1 MGKLFVTLPSMGES
15 INEATLTSWLK
26 NVGDKIEIDESIVE
40 VSTDKV
46 DSDVPSEVSGIL
58 VEKKFKVND
67 VIKVGEVIA
76 VIDSENK
83 QGAAHEDLEVNKA
96 DEDLEVN
103 KTELTNEAILEDK
116 TETVHLSKP
125 EEIIVPK
132 EILDVVEEPVFKE
145 KVDTHKNE
153 IDDTLS
159 SKYLS
164 PLVRSIAKKENV
176 SDDELLLINGTGEKG
191 RITKNDMLS
200 FISSRNEN
208 KNKIPKNEIN
218 QLKNENEVGPENEII
233 SEMTR
238 IQKITSEHMVE
249 SYKKS
254 VHVQSFVE
262 ADVTELWNW
271 YSKNKNEFIDTYNT
285 KLTLTPIFIFAV
297 IRALSNF
304 PILNSSVENDKII
317 TKKRINIGMAT
328 ALEGGNL
335 IVPVIKDAN
344 HLNLAGLAKSVNDL
358 STRARQNQL
367 QPDDT
372 KDGTYTVTNIGNF
385 GSIMGTPIINQPQ
398 VGIIAFGV
406 IRKMPS
412 VIETSNGDF
421 LGIRRKVI
429 LTHSYDHRIINGAVG
444 GNFVK
449 HVSDYLENWE
459 ANTKLS

>member
-26 NVGDKIEIDESIVE
+26 DVGDKIEIDESIVE

-83 QGAAHEDLEVNKA
+83 QAATA
-96 DEDLEVN
+96 EDLEVN

-191 RITKNDMLS
+191 RITKNDILS

-208 KNKIPKNEIN
+208 KNKNPKNEIN
-218 QLKNENEVGPENEII
+218 QPKKVNEVGLENEII
-233 SEMTR
+233 SDMTR
-238 IQKITSEHMVE
+238 IQKITSEHMVD

-271 YSKNKNEFIDTYNT
+271 YSKNKNEFLDTYNT
-285 KLTLTPIFIFAV
+285 KLTLTPIFISAV
-297 IRALSNF
+297 IKALSDF

-358 STRARQNQL
+358 STRARQNKL

-421 LGIRRKVI
+421 LGIRRKII

-449 HVSDYLENWE
+449 HVADYLENWE

>member
-26 NVGDKIEIDESIVE
+26 DVGDKIEIDESIVE

-83 QGAAHEDLEVNKA
+83 QAAT

-116 TETVHLSKP
+116 TETIDLSKP

-145 KVDTHKNE
+145 KADTDKNE

-191 RITKNDMLS
+191 RITKNDILS

-208 KNKIPKNEIN
+208 KNKIPTKEIN
-218 QLKNENEVGPENEII
+218 QLEKVNEVGLENEIV

-238 IQKITSEHMVE
+238 IQKITSDHMVD

-271 YSKNKNEFIDTYNT
+271 YSKNKNEFLDTYNT
-285 KLTLTPIFIFAV
+285 KLTLTPIFISAV
-297 IRALSNF
+297 IRALSDF

-421 LGIRRKVI
+421 LGIRRKII

-449 HVSDYLENWE
+449 NVADYLENWE
-459 ANTKLS
+459 ANTKLI

>member
-26 NVGDKIEIDESIVE
+26 DVGDKIEIDESIVE

-83 QGAAHEDLEVNKA
+83 QAAG

-103 KTELTNEAILEDK
+103 KTELTNEAIVEDK

-132 EILDVVEEPVFKE
+132 EILDVVEEPIFKE

-208 KNKIPKNEIN
+208 KNKISKNEIN
-218 QLKNENEVGPENEII
+218 QLKKVNEVGLENEII

-271 YSKNKNEFIDTYNT
+271 YSKNKNEFLDTYNT
-285 KLTLTPIFIFAV
+285 KLTLTPIFISAV
-297 IRALSNF
+297 IRALSDF

-421 LGIRRKVI
+421 LGIRRKII

>member
-26 NVGDKIEIDESIVE
+26 DVGDKIEIDESIVE

-83 QGAAHEDLEVNKA
+83 QAAG

-191 RITKNDMLS
+191 RITKNDILS

-218 QLKNENEVGPENEII
+218 QLKQVNEVGLENEII

-271 YSKNKNEFIDTYNT
+271 YSKNKNEFLNTYNT
-285 KLTLTPIFIFAV
+285 KLTLTPIFISAV
-297 IRALSNF
+297 IRALSDF

-421 LGIRRKVI
+421 LGIRRKII

>member
-26 NVGDKIEIDESIVE
+26 DVGDKIEIDDSIVE

-46 DSDVPSEVSGIL
+46 DSDVPSGVSGIL

-83 QGAAHEDLEVNKA
+83 QAAG

-191 RITKNDMLS
+191 RITKNDILS

-218 QLKNENEVGPENEII
+218 QLKQVNEVGLENEII

-271 YSKNKNEFIDTYNT
+271 YSKNKNEFLDTYNT
-285 KLTLTPIFIFAV
+285 KLTLTPIFISAV
-297 IRALSNF
+297 IRALSDF

-421 LGIRRKVI
+421 LGIRRKII

-449 HVSDYLENWE
+449 NVADYLENWE
-459 ANTKLS
+459 ANTKLI

>member
-26 NVGDKIEIDESIVE
+26 DVGDKIEIDESIVE

-83 QGAAHEDLEVNKA
+83 QAAG

-191 RITKNDMLS
+191 RITKNDILS

-208 KNKIPKNEIN
+208 KNKISKNEIN
-218 QLKNENEVGPENEII
+218 QLKKVNEVGLENEII

-271 YSKNKNEFIDTYNT
+271 YSKNKNEFLDTYNT
-285 KLTLTPIFIFAV
+285 KLTLTPIFISAV
-297 IRALSNF
+297 IRALSDF

-421 LGIRRKVI
+421 LGIRRKII

>member
-1 MGKLFVTLPSMGES
+1 MGKLFVKLPSMGES

-26 NVGDKIEIDESIVE
+26 DVGDEIEIDESIVE

-46 DSDVPSEVSGIL
+46 DSDIPSEVSGIL

-76 VIDSENK
+76 VIDSEN
-83 QGAAHEDLEVNKA
+83 EDSTTN
-96 DEDLEVN
+96 EDLEVN
-103 KTELTNEAILEDK
+103 KTETNNEINVENKKDTIELNKPQDELNK
-116 TETVHLSKP
+116 PQETT
-125 EEIIVPK
+125 IPK
-132 EILDVVEEPVFKE
+132 EILDVVEEPVFREKIEKE
-145 KVDTHKNE
+145 KNQNDN
-153 IDDTLS
+153 ILS

-164 PLVRSIAKKENV
+164 PLVKNIAKQEV
-176 SDDELLLINGTGEKG
+176 ISDDELLLIDGTGEKG
-191 RITKNDMLS
+191 RITKNDILS
-200 FISSRNEN
+200 YISSRD
-208 KNKIPKNEIN
+208 KNKISIPKNDSN
-218 QLKNENEVGPENEII
+218 QVGKVNNVGVENEII

-238 IQKITSEHMVE
+238 IQKITSDHMID
-249 SYKKS
+249 SFKKS

-271 YSKNKNEFIDTYNT
+271 YSKNKNEFLNTFNT
-285 KLTLTPIFIFAV
+285 KLTLTPIFISAV
-297 IRALSNF
+297 IRALSEF

-344 HLNLAGLAKSVNDL
+344 HLNLAGIAKSVNDL

-421 LGIRRKVI
+421 LGIRRKII

-449 HVSDYLENWE
+449 YVANYLESWE
-459 ANTKLS
+459 ASTKLS

>member
-26 NVGDKIEIDESIVE
+26 DVGDKIEIDESIVE

-83 QGAAHEDLEVNKA
+83 QAAG

-103 KTELTNEAILEDK
+103 KTELTNEAIVEDK

-132 EILDVVEEPVFKE
+132 EILDVVEEPIFKE

-191 RITKNDMLS
+191 RITKNDILS

-208 KNKIPKNEIN
+208 KNKISKNEIN
-218 QLKNENEVGPENEII
+218 QLKKVNEVGLENEII

-271 YSKNKNEFIDTYNT
+271 YSKNKNEFLDTYNT
-285 KLTLTPIFIFAV
+285 KLTLTPIFISAV
-297 IRALSNF
+297 IRALSDF

-421 LGIRRKVI
+421 LGIRRKII

>member
-1 MGKLFVTLPSMGES
+1 
-15 INEATLTSWLK
+15 
-26 NVGDKIEIDESIVE
+26 
-40 VSTDKV
+40 
-46 DSDVPSEVSGIL
+46 
-58 VEKKFKVND
+58 
-67 VIKVGEVIA
+67 
-76 VIDSENK
+76 
-83 QGAAHEDLEVNKA
+83 
-96 DEDLEVN
+96 
-103 KTELTNEAILEDK
+103 
-116 TETVHLSKP
+116 
-125 EEIIVPK
+125 
-132 EILDVVEEPVFKE
+132 
-145 KVDTHKNE
+145 
-153 IDDTLS
+153 
-159 SKYLS
+159 
-164 PLVRSIAKKENV
+164 
-176 SDDELLLINGTGEKG
+176 
-191 RITKNDMLS
+191 
-200 FISSRNEN
+200 
-208 KNKIPKNEIN
+208 
-218 QLKNENEVGPENEII
+218 
-233 SEMTR
+233 MTR
-238 IQKITSEHMVE
+238 IQKITSDHMID
-249 SYKKS
+249 SFKKS

-271 YSKNKNEFIDTYNT
+271 YSKNKNEFLNTFNT
-285 KLTLTPIFIFAV
+285 KLTLTPIFISAV
-297 IRALSNF
+297 IRALSEF

-344 HLNLAGLAKSVNDL
+344 HLNLAGIAKSVNDL

-421 LGIRRKVI
+421 LGIRRKII

-449 HVSDYLENWE
+449 YVANYLESWE
-459 ANTKLS
+459 ASTKLS

>member
-1 MGKLFVTLPSMGES
+1 MGKLFVKLPSMGES

-26 NVGDKIEIDESIVE
+26 DVGDKIEIDDSIVE

-76 VIDSENK
+76 VIDSEN
-83 QGAAHEDLEVNKA
+83 QESINNEDLEVNKS
-96 DEDLEVN
+96 ETVN
-103 KTELTNEAILEDK
+103 EITIENE
-116 TETVHLSKP
+116 TETIELNKP
-125 EEIIVPK
+125 QEIIVPN
-132 EILDVVEEPVFKE
+132 EILDAVEEPIFKE
-145 KVDTHKNE
+145 KIE
-153 IDDTLS
+153 IDKNQINNILS

-164 PLVRSIAKKENV
+164 PLVKSIAKKEGI
-176 SDDELLLINGTGEKG
+176 SDNEMLLIDGSGEKG
-191 RITKNDMLS
+191 RITKNDILS
-200 FISSRNEN
+200 FISSRDEN
-208 KNKIPKNEIN
+208 KISMPKNDSN
-218 QLKNENEVGPENEII
+218 QVDEVNDVGIENEII

-238 IQKITSEHMVE
+238 IQKITSDHMID

-271 YSKNKNEFIDTYNT
+271 YSKNKNEFLNTFNT
-285 KLTLTPIFIFAV
+285 KLTLTPIFISAV
-297 IRALSNF
+297 IRALSEF
-304 PILNSSVENDKII
+304 PILNSSVENDKIV

-421 LGIRRKVI
+421 LGIRRKII

-449 HVSDYLENWE
+449 HVANYLESWE
-459 ANTKLS
+459 ATTKLS

>member
-1 MGKLFVTLPSMGES
+1 MGKLFVKLPSMGES

-26 NVGDKIEIDESIVE
+26 DVGDEIEIDESIVE

-46 DSDVPSEVSGIL
+46 DSDIPSEVSGIL

-76 VIDSENK
+76 VIDSEN
-83 QGAAHEDLEVNKA
+83 EDSTTN
-96 DEDLEVN
+96 EDLEVN
-103 KTELTNEAILEDK
+103 KTETNNEINVENKKDTVELNKPQDELNK
-116 TETVHLSKP
+116 PQETT
-125 EEIIVPK
+125 IPK
-132 EILDVVEEPVFKE
+132 EILDVVEEPVFRE
-145 KVDTHKNE
+145 KIETDKNQNDN
-153 IDDTLS
+153 ILS

-164 PLVRSIAKKENV
+164 PLVKNIAKQEV
-176 SDDELLLINGTGEKG
+176 ISDDELLLIDGTGEKG
-191 RITKNDMLS
+191 RITKNDILS
-200 FISSRNEN
+200 YISSRD
-208 KNKIPKNEIN
+208 KNKISIPKNDFN
-218 QLKNENEVGPENEII
+218 QVGKVNNVGVENEII

-238 IQKITSEHMVE
+238 IQKITSDHMID
-249 SYKKS
+249 SFKKS

-271 YSKNKNEFIDTYNT
+271 YSKNKNEFLNTFNT
-285 KLTLTPIFIFAV
+285 KLTLTPIFISAV
-297 IRALSNF
+297 IRALSEF

-344 HLNLAGLAKSVNDL
+344 HLNLAGIAKSVNDL

-421 LGIRRKVI
+421 LGIRRKII

-449 HVSDYLENWE
+449 YVANYLESWE
-459 ANTKLS
+459 ASTKLS

>member
-15 INEATLTSWLK
+15 ISEATLTSWLK
-26 NVGDKIEIDESIVE
+26 DVGDKIEIDESIVE

-76 VIDSENK
+76 VIDSEN
-83 QGAAHEDLEVNKA
+83 EDSTSNV
-96 DEDLEVN
+96 DLEVN
-103 KTELTNEAILEDK
+103 KTESTNETILEDK
-116 TETVHLSKP
+116 TETIDVSKP
-125 EEIIVPK
+125 KDIIVPK

-145 KVDTHKNE
+145 KVDKDKNQ

-191 RITKNDMLS
+191 RITKNDILS

-218 QLKNENEVGPENEII
+218 QPKKVNEVGLENEII
-233 SEMTR
+233 SDMTR
-238 IQKITSEHMVE
+238 IQKITSEHMVD

-271 YSKNKNEFIDTYNT
+271 YSKNKDEFLNTYNT
-285 KLTLTPIFIFAV
+285 KLTLTPIFISAV
-297 IRALSNF
+297 IRALSDF

-344 HLNLAGLAKSVNDL
+344 HLNLTGLAKSVNDL

-421 LGIRRKVI
+421 LGIRRKII

>member
-26 NVGDKIEIDESIVE
+26 DVGDKIEIDESIVE

-83 QGAAHEDLEVNKA
+83 QAVG

-103 KTELTNEAILEDK
+103 KTELTNESIVEDK

-132 EILDVVEEPVFKE
+132 EILDVVEEPIFKE

-208 KNKIPKNEIN
+208 KNKISKNEIN
-218 QLKNENEVGPENEII
+218 QLKKVNEVGLENEII

-271 YSKNKNEFIDTYNT
+271 YSENKDEFLKTYNT
-285 KLTLTPIFIFAV
+285 KLTLTPIFISAV
-297 IRALSNF
+297 IRALSDF

-421 LGIRRKVI
+421 LGIRRKII

>member
-26 NVGDKIEIDESIVE
+26 DVGDKIEIDESIVE

-83 QGAAHEDLEVNKA
+83 QAATA
-96 DEDLEVN
+96 EDLEVN

-208 KNKIPKNEIN
+208 KNKISKNEIN
-218 QLKNENEVGPENEII
+218 QLKKVNEVGLENEII

-271 YSKNKNEFIDTYNT
+271 YSKNKNEFLNTYNT
-285 KLTLTPIFIFAV
+285 KLTLTPIFISAV
-297 IRALSNF
+297 INALSDF

-421 LGIRRKVI
+421 LGIRRKII

>member
-26 NVGDKIEIDESIVE
+26 DVGDKIEIDESIVE

-83 QGAAHEDLEVNKA
+83 QAATA
-96 DEDLEVN
+96 EDLEVN
-103 KTELTNEAILEDK
+103 KTELTTESILEDK

-191 RITKNDMLS
+191 RITKNDILS

-208 KNKIPKNEIN
+208 KNKISKNEIN
-218 QLKNENEVGPENEII
+218 QLKKVNEVGLENEMI

-249 SYKKS
+249 SHKKS

-421 LGIRRKVI
+421 LGIRRKII

>member
-1 MGKLFVTLPSMGES
+1 MGKLFVKLPSMGES

-67 VIKVGEVIA
+67 VIKIGEVIA
-76 VIDSENK
+76 VIDSKDEGLSVN
-83 QGAAHEDLEVNKA
+83 EDSEVKKSETI
-96 DEDLEVN
+96 DEIIVEN
-103 KTELTNEAILEDK
+103 KTESVESLD
-116 TETVHLSKP
+116 P
-125 EEIIVPK
+125 QEIIVPK

-145 KVDTHKNE
+145 KIETDENQ
-153 IDDTLS
+153 IDGIVS

-164 PLVRSIAKKENV
+164 PLVKSIVKKEGV
-176 SDDELLLINGTGEKG
+176 SADEMLLIDGTGEKG
-191 RITKNDMLS
+191 RITKNDILS
-200 FISSRNEN
+200 YISSREEN
-208 KNKIPKNEIN
+208 KQNINEKEVNEIEIIN
-218 QLKNENEVGPENEII
+218 KSIVDNEVI

-238 IQKITSEHMVE
+238 IQKITSDHMID

-262 ADVTELWNW
+262 ADVSELWNW
-271 YSKNKNEFIDTYNT
+271 YSKNKNEFLNTYNT
-285 KLTLTPIFIFAV
+285 KLTLTPIFISAV
-297 IRALSNF
+297 IRALSEF

-358 STRARQNQL
+358 STKARQNQL

-412 VIETSNGDF
+412 VIETSDGDF
-421 LGIRRKVI
+421 LGIRKKI
-429 LTHSYDHRIINGAVG
+429 IMTHSYDHRIINGAVG

-449 HVSDYLENWE
+449 NVAEYLENWK
-459 ANTKLS
+459 ADAKLS

>member
-1 MGKLFVTLPSMGES
+1 MGKLFVKLPSMGES

-67 VIKVGEVIA
+67 VIKIGEVIA
-76 VIDSENK
+76 VIDSENDESS
-83 QGAAHEDLEVNKA
+83 AIEDSEVNKSETI
-96 DEDLEVN
+96 DEIIVEN
-103 KTELTNEAILEDK
+103 KTES
-116 TETVHLSKP
+116 TESKEP
-125 EEIIVPK
+125 QEIIVPK
-132 EILDVVEEPVFKE
+132 EILDVVKEPVFKE
-145 KVDTHKNE
+145 KIETDENQ
-153 IDDTLS
+153 IDGILS
-159 SKYLS
+159 EKKYLS
-164 PLVRSIAKKENV
+164 PLVKSIVKKEGI
-176 SDDELLLINGTGEKG
+176 SADEMSLIDGTGEKG
-191 RITKNDMLS
+191 RITKNDILS
-200 FISSRNEN
+200 YISSREEN
-208 KNKIPKNEIN
+208 KKNINESDVKQIEKINAGIVDNEM
-218 QLKNENEVGPENEII
+218 I

-238 IQKITSEHMVE
+238 IQKITSEHMID

-271 YSKNKNEFIDTYNT
+271 YSKNKNEFLNTYNT
-285 KLTLTPIFIFAV
+285 KLTLTPIFISAV
-297 IRALSNF
+297 IGALSEF
-304 PILNSSVENDKII
+304 PILNSSVENYKII

-358 STRARQNQL
+358 STKARQNQL

-412 VIETSNGDF
+412 VIETTNGDF
-421 LGIRRKVI
+421 LGIRKKII

-449 HVSDYLENWE
+449 NVAEYLENWK
-459 ANTKLS
+459 ADAKLS

>member
-26 NVGDKIEIDESIVE
+26 DVGDKIEIDESIVE

-83 QGAAHEDLEVNKA
+83 QAAA
-96 DEDLEVN
+96 EDLEVN

-191 RITKNDMLS
+191 RITKNDILS

-218 QLKNENEVGPENEII
+218 QLKKVNEVGLENEII

-285 KLTLTPIFIFAV
+285 KLTLTPIFISAV
-297 IRALSNF
+297 IKALSNF

-421 LGIRRKVI
+421 LGIRRKII

>member
-1 MGKLFVTLPSMGES
+1 MGKLFVKLPSMGES
-15 INEATLTSWLK
+15 IDEATLTSWLK
-26 NVGDKIEIDESIVE
+26 DVGDKIEIDDSIVE

-76 VIDSENK
+76 VIDSEN
-83 QGAAHEDLEVNKA
+83 QESINNEDLEVK
-96 DEDLEVN
+96 
-103 KTELTNEAILEDK
+103 K
-116 TETVHLSKP
+116 TETVNETTFENETETIELNKP
-125 EEIIVPK
+125 QEIIVPK
-132 EILDVVEEPVFKE
+132 EILDAVEEPIFKE
-145 KVDTHKNE
+145 KIETDKNQ
-153 IDDTLS
+153 INNILS

-164 PLVRSIAKKENV
+164 PLVKSIAKKEGI
-176 SDDELLLINGTGEKG
+176 SDNEMLLIDGSGEKG
-191 RITKNDMLS
+191 RITKNDILS
-200 FISSRNEN
+200 FISSRDEN
-208 KNKIPKNEIN
+208 KISMPKKDSN
-218 QLKNENEVGPENEII
+218 QVDEVNDVGIENEII

-238 IQKITSEHMVE
+238 IQKITSDHMID

-271 YSKNKNEFIDTYNT
+271 YSKNKNEFLNTFNT
-285 KLTLTPIFIFAV
+285 KLTLTPIFISAV
-297 IRALSNF
+297 IRALSEF
-304 PILNSSVENDKII
+304 PILNSSIENDKIV

-421 LGIRRKVI
+421 LGIRRKII

-449 HVSDYLENWE
+449 HVANYLESWE
-459 ANTKLS
+459 ATTKLS

>member
-26 NVGDKIEIDESIVE
+26 DVGDKIEIDDSIVE

-46 DSDVPSEVSGIL
+46 DSDVPSGVSGIL

-76 VIDSENK
+76 VIDSEN
-83 QGAAHEDLEVNKA
+83 QESINNEDLEVK
-96 DEDLEVN
+96 
-103 KTELTNEAILEDK
+103 K
-116 TETVHLSKP
+116 TETVNETTFENETETIELNKP
-125 EEIIVPK
+125 QEVIVPK
-132 EILDVVEEPVFKE
+132 EILDAVEEPIFKE
-145 KVDTHKNE
+145 KIETDKNQ
-153 IDDTLS
+153 INNILS

-164 PLVRSIAKKENV
+164 PLVKSIAKKEGI
-176 SDDELLLINGTGEKG
+176 SDNEMLLIDGSGENG
-191 RITKNDMLS
+191 RITKNDILS
-200 FISSRNEN
+200 FISSRDEN
-208 KNKIPKNEIN
+208 KISMPKNDSN
-218 QLKNENEVGPENEII
+218 QVDQVNDVGIENEII

-238 IQKITSEHMVE
+238 IQKITSDHMID

-271 YSKNKNEFIDTYNT
+271 YSKNKNEFLNTFNT
-285 KLTLTPIFIFAV
+285 KLTLTPIFISAV
-297 IRALSNF
+297 IRALSEF

-421 LGIRRKVI
+421 LGIRRKII

-449 HVSDYLENWE
+449 YVANYLESWE
-459 ANTKLS
+459 ATTKLS

>member
-1 MGKLFVTLPSMGES
+1 MGKLFVKLPSMGES

-26 NVGDKIEIDESIVE
+26 DVGDEIEIDESIVE

-46 DSDVPSEVSGIL
+46 DSDIPSEVSGIL

-67 VIKVGEVIA
+67 IIRVGEVIA
-76 VIDSENK
+76 VIDSEN
-83 QGAAHEDLEVNKA
+83 EDSTTN
-96 DEDLEVN
+96 EDLEVN
-103 KTELTNEAILEDK
+103 KTETNNEINVENKKDTIELNKPQDELNK
-116 TETVHLSKP
+116 LQETA
-125 EEIIVPK
+125 VPK
-132 EILDVVEEPVFKE
+132 EILDVVEEPVFRE
-145 KVDTHKNE
+145 KIETDKNQNDN
-153 IDDTLS
+153 ILS

-164 PLVRSIAKKENV
+164 PLVKSIAKKEV
-176 SDDELLLINGTGEKG
+176 ISDDELLLIDGTGEKG
-191 RITKNDMLS
+191 RITKNDILS
-200 FISSRNEN
+200 YISSRD
-208 KNKIPKNEIN
+208 KNKISIPKNESN
-218 QLKNENEVGPENEII
+218 QVVKVNDFGIENEII

-238 IQKITSEHMVE
+238 IQKITSDHMID
-249 SYKKS
+249 SFKKS

-271 YSKNKNEFIDTYNT
+271 YSKNKNEFLNTFNT
-285 KLTLTPIFIFAV
+285 KLTLTPIFISAV
-297 IRALSNF
+297 IRALSEF

-344 HLNLAGLAKSVNDL
+344 HLNLAGIAKSVNDL

-421 LGIRRKVI
+421 LGIRRKII

-449 HVSDYLENWE
+449 YVADYLESWE
-459 ANTKLS
+459 ASTKLN

>member
-1 MGKLFVTLPSMGES
+1 MGKLFVKLPSMGES

-26 NVGDKIEIDESIVE
+26 DVGDEIEIDESIVE

-46 DSDVPSEVSGIL
+46 DSDIPSEVSGIL

-76 VIDSENK
+76 VIDSEN
-83 QGAAHEDLEVNKA
+83 EDSATN
-96 DEDLEVN
+96 EDLEVN
-103 KTELTNEAILEDK
+103 KTETNNEINVENKKDTIELNKPQDELNK
-116 TETVHLSKP
+116 PQETT
-125 EEIIVPK
+125 IPK
-132 EILDVVEEPVFKE
+132 EILDVVEEPVFRE
-145 KVDTHKNE
+145 KIETDKNQNDN
-153 IDDTLS
+153 ILS

-164 PLVRSIAKKENV
+164 PLVKNIAKQEDI
-176 SDDELLLINGTGEKG
+176 SDDELLLIDGTGEKG
-191 RITKNDMLS
+191 RITKNDILS
-200 FISSRNEN
+200 YISSRD
-208 KNKIPKNEIN
+208 KNKISIPKNDSN
-218 QLKNENEVGPENEII
+218 QVGKVNNVGVENEII

-238 IQKITSEHMVE
+238 IQKITSDHMID
-249 SYKKS
+249 SFKKS

-271 YSKNKNEFIDTYNT
+271 YSKNKNEFLNTFNT
-285 KLTLTPIFIFAV
+285 KLTLTPIFISAV
-297 IRALSNF
+297 IRALSEF

-344 HLNLAGLAKSVNDL
+344 HLNLAGIAKSVNDL

-421 LGIRRKVI
+421 LGIRRKII

-449 HVSDYLENWE
+449 YVANYLESWE
-459 ANTKLS
+459 ASTKLS

>member
-1 MGKLFVTLPSMGES
+1 MGKLFVKLPSMGES
-15 INEATLTSWLK
+15 IDEATLTSWLK
-26 NVGDKIEIDESIVE
+26 DVGDKIEIDDSIVE

-46 DSDVPSEVSGIL
+46 DSDIPSEVSGIL

-76 VIDSENK
+76 VIDSEN
-83 QGAAHEDLEVNKA
+83 QESINNEDLEVK
-96 DEDLEVN
+96 
-103 KTELTNEAILEDK
+103 K
-116 TETVHLSKP
+116 TETVNETTFENETETIELNKP
-125 EEIIVPK
+125 QEIIVPN
-132 EILDVVEEPVFKE
+132 EILDAVEEPIFKE
-145 KVDTHKNE
+145 KIETDKNQ
-153 IDDTLS
+153 INNILS

-164 PLVRSIAKKENV
+164 PLVKSIAKKEGI
-176 SDDELLLINGTGEKG
+176 SDNEMLLIDGSGENG
-191 RITKNDMLS
+191 RITKNDILS
-200 FISSRNEN
+200 FISSRDEN
-208 KNKIPKNEIN
+208 KISMPKKDSN
-218 QLKNENEVGPENEII
+218 QVDEVNNVGLENEII

-238 IQKITSEHMVE
+238 IQKITSEHMID

-271 YSKNKNEFIDTYNT
+271 YSKNKNEFLNTFNT
-285 KLTLTPIFIFAV
+285 KLTLTPIFISAV
-297 IRALSNF
+297 IRALSEF
-304 PILNSSVENDKII
+304 PILNSSVENDKIV

-421 LGIRRKVI
+421 LGVRRKII

-449 HVSDYLENWE
+449 YVADYLESWE

>member
-26 NVGDKIEIDESIVE
+26 DVGDKIEIDESIVE

-83 QGAAHEDLEVNKA
+83 LAAG

-103 KTELTNEAILEDK
+103 KTELTNEAILDNK
-116 TETVHLSKP
+116 KETIDLSKP

-191 RITKNDMLS
+191 RITKNDILS

-218 QLKNENEVGPENEII
+218 QLKKVNEVGLENEII

-271 YSKNKNEFIDTYNT
+271 YSKNKNEFLDTYNT
-285 KLTLTPIFIFAV
+285 KLTLTPIFISAV
-297 IRALSNF
+297 IKALSDF

-421 LGIRRKVI
+421 LGIRRKII

>member
-26 NVGDKIEIDESIVE
+26 DVGDKIEIDDSIVE

-46 DSDVPSEVSGIL
+46 DSDVPSGVSGIL

-76 VIDSENK
+76 VIDSEN
-83 QGAAHEDLEVNKA
+83 QESINNEDLEVK
-96 DEDLEVN
+96 
-103 KTELTNEAILEDK
+103 K
-116 TETVHLSKP
+116 TETVNETTFENETETIELNKP
-125 EEIIVPK
+125 QEIIVPK
-132 EILDVVEEPVFKE
+132 EILDAVEEPIFKE
-145 KVDTHKNE
+145 KIETDKNQ
-153 IDDTLS
+153 INNILS

-164 PLVRSIAKKENV
+164 PLVKSIAKKEGI
-176 SDDELLLINGTGEKG
+176 SDNEMLLIDGSGEKG
-191 RITKNDMLS
+191 RITKNDILS
-200 FISSRNEN
+200 FISSRDEN
-208 KNKIPKNEIN
+208 KISMPKNDSN
-218 QLKNENEVGPENEII
+218 QVDQVNDIGIENEII

-238 IQKITSEHMVE
+238 IQKITSDHMID

-271 YSKNKNEFIDTYNT
+271 YSKNKNEFLNTFNT
-285 KLTLTPIFIFAV
+285 KLTLTPIFISAV
-297 IRALSNF
+297 IRALSEF

-421 LGIRRKVI
+421 LGIRRKII

-449 HVSDYLENWE
+449 YVANYLESWE
-459 ANTKLS
+459 ATTKLS

>member
-26 NVGDKIEIDESIVE
+26 DVGDKIEIDESIVE

-83 QGAAHEDLEVNKA
+83 QAATA
-96 DEDLEVN
+96 EDLEVN
-103 KTELTNEAILEDK
+103 KTELTNEAILGDK

-132 EILDVVEEPVFKE
+132 EILDVVEEPIFKE

-191 RITKNDMLS
+191 RITKNDILS

-208 KNKIPKNEIN
+208 KNKISKNEIN
-218 QLKNENEVGPENEII
+218 QLKKVNEVGLENEII

-271 YSKNKNEFIDTYNT
+271 YSKNKNEFLDTYNT
-285 KLTLTPIFIFAV
+285 KLTLTPIFISAV
-297 IRALSNF
+297 IKALSDF

-421 LGIRRKVI
+421 LGIRRKII

>member
-1 MGKLFVTLPSMGES
+1 MGKLFVKLPSMGES
-15 INEATLTSWLK
+15 IDEATLTSWLK
-26 NVGDKIEIDESIVE
+26 DVGDKIEIDDSIVE

-76 VIDSENK
+76 VIDSEN
-83 QGAAHEDLEVNKA
+83 QESINNEDLEVNKS
-96 DEDLEVN
+96 ETVN
-103 KTELTNEAILEDK
+103 EITIENE
-116 TETVHLSKP
+116 TETIELNKP
-125 EEIIVPK
+125 QEIIVPN
-132 EILDVVEEPVFKE
+132 EILDAVEEPIFKE
-145 KVDTHKNE
+145 KIE
-153 IDDTLS
+153 IDKNQINNILS

-164 PLVRSIAKKENV
+164 PLVKSIAKKEGI
-176 SDDELLLINGTGEKG
+176 SDNEMLLIDGSGEKG
-191 RITKNDMLS
+191 RITKNDILS
-200 FISSRNEN
+200 FISSRDEN
-208 KNKIPKNEIN
+208 KISMPKKDSN
-218 QLKNENEVGPENEII
+218 QVDEVNNVGLENEII

-238 IQKITSEHMVE
+238 IQKITSEHMID

-271 YSKNKNEFIDTYNT
+271 YSKNKNEFLNTFNT
-285 KLTLTPIFIFAV
+285 KLTLTPIFISAV
-297 IRALSNF
+297 IRALSEF
-304 PILNSSVENDKII
+304 PILNSSVENDKIV

-421 LGIRRKVI
+421 LGIRRKII

-449 HVSDYLENWE
+449 HVANYLESWE
-459 ANTKLS
+459 ATTKLS

>member
-1 MGKLFVTLPSMGES
+1 MGKLFVKLPSMGES

-67 VIKVGEVIA
+67 VIKIGEVIA
-76 VIDSENK
+76 VIDSEDEGLSVN
-83 QGAAHEDLEVNKA
+83 EDSEVNKSETI
-96 DEDLEVN
+96 DEIIVEN
-103 KTELTNEAILEDK
+103 KTESIESIE
-116 TETVHLSKP
+116 P
-125 EEIIVPK
+125 QEIIVPK
-132 EILDVVEEPVFKE
+132 EILDVVKEPVFKE
-145 KVDTHKNE
+145 KIETDENQ
-153 IDDTLS
+153 IDGILS

-164 PLVRSIAKKENV
+164 PLVKSIVKKEGV
-176 SDDELLLINGTGEKG
+176 SADEILLIDGTGEKG
-191 RITKNDMLS
+191 RITKNDILS
-200 FISSRNEN
+200 YISSREEN
-208 KNKIPKNEIN
+208 KKNTNEKEFNEIEKIN
-218 QLKNENEVGPENEII
+218 KSIVDNDVI

-238 IQKITSEHMVE
+238 IQKITSEHMID

-271 YSKNKNEFIDTYNT
+271 YSKNKNEFLNTYNT
-285 KLTLTPIFIFAV
+285 KLTLTPIFISAV
-297 IRALSNF
+297 IGALSEF

-358 STRARQNQL
+358 STKSRQNQL

-421 LGIRRKVI
+421 LGIRKKII

-449 HVSDYLENWE
+449 NVAEYLENWK
-459 ANTKLS
+459 AYAKLS

>member
-26 NVGDKIEIDESIVE
+26 DVGDKIEIDESIVE

-83 QGAAHEDLEVNKA
+83 QAAT

-103 KTELTNEAILEDK
+103 KTELTNEAFVEDK

-132 EILDVVEEPVFKE
+132 EILDVVEEPIFKE
-145 KVDTHKNE
+145 KVDTYKNE

-208 KNKIPKNEIN
+208 KNKISKNEIN
-218 QLKNENEVGPENEII
+218 QLKKVNEVGLENEII

-271 YSKNKNEFIDTYNT
+271 YSENKNEFLKTYNT
-285 KLTLTPIFIFAV
+285 KLTLTPIFISAV
-297 IRALSNF
+297 IRALSDF

-421 LGIRRKVI
+421 LGIRRKII

>member
-26 NVGDKIEIDESIVE
+26 DVGDKIEIDESIVE

-83 QGAAHEDLEVNKA
+83 QAAG

-208 KNKIPKNEIN
+208 KNKISKNEIN
-218 QLKNENEVGPENEII
+218 QLKKVNEVGLENEII

-271 YSKNKNEFIDTYNT
+271 YSKNKNEFLDTYNT
-285 KLTLTPIFIFAV
+285 KLTLTPIFISAV
-297 IRALSNF
+297 IRALSDF

-421 LGIRRKVI
+421 LGIRRKII

>member
-26 NVGDKIEIDESIVE
+26 DVGDKIEIDESIVE

-83 QGAAHEDLEVNKA
+83 QAAA
-96 DEDLEVN
+96 EDLEVN

-191 RITKNDMLS
+191 RITKNDILS

-218 QLKNENEVGPENEII
+218 QFKKVNEVGLENEII

-271 YSKNKNEFIDTYNT
+271 YSKNKNEFLDTYNT
-285 KLTLTPIFIFAV
+285 KLTLTPIFISAV
-297 IRALSNF
+297 IKALSDF

-421 LGIRRKVI
+421 LGIRRKII

>member
-1 MGKLFVTLPSMGES
+1 M
-15 INEATLTSWLK
+15 
-26 NVGDKIEIDESIVE
+26 
-40 VSTDKV
+40 
-46 DSDVPSEVSGIL
+46 
-58 VEKKFKVND
+58 
-67 VIKVGEVIA
+67 
-76 VIDSENK
+76 
-83 QGAAHEDLEVNKA
+83 
-96 DEDLEVN
+96 
-103 KTELTNEAILEDK
+103 
-116 TETVHLSKP
+116 
-125 EEIIVPK
+125 
-132 EILDVVEEPVFKE
+132 
-145 KVDTHKNE
+145 
-153 IDDTLS
+153 
-159 SKYLS
+159 
-164 PLVRSIAKKENV
+164 
-176 SDDELLLINGTGEKG
+176 LLIDGSGEKG
-191 RITKNDMLS
+191 RITKNDILS
-200 FISSRNEN
+200 FISSRDEN
-208 KNKIPKNEIN
+208 KISMPKNDSN
-218 QLKNENEVGPENEII
+218 QVDQVNDVGIENEII

-238 IQKITSEHMVE
+238 IQKITSDHMID

-271 YSKNKNEFIDTYNT
+271 YSKNKNEFLNTFNT
-285 KLTLTPIFIFAV
+285 KLTLTPIFISAV
-297 IRALSNF
+297 IRALSEF

-421 LGIRRKVI
+421 LGIRRKII

-459 ANTKLS
+459 ANTNLS

>member
-1 MGKLFVTLPSMGES
+1 MGKLFVKLPSMGES

-67 VIKVGEVIA
+67 VIKIGEVIA
-76 VIDSENK
+76 VIDSENDESS
-83 QGAAHEDLEVNKA
+83 AIEDSEVNKSETI
-96 DEDLEVN
+96 DEIIVEN
-103 KTELTNEAILEDK
+103 KTES
-116 TETVHLSKP
+116 TESKEP
-125 EEIIVPK
+125 QEIIVPK
-132 EILDVVEEPVFKE
+132 EILDVVKEPVFKE
-145 KVDTHKNE
+145 KIETDENQ
-153 IDDTLS
+153 IDGILS
-159 SKYLS
+159 EKKYLS
-164 PLVRSIAKKENV
+164 PLVKSIVKKEGI
-176 SDDELLLINGTGEKG
+176 SADEMSLIDGTGEKG
-191 RITKNDMLS
+191 RITKNDILRY
-200 FISSRNEN
+200 ISSREEN
-208 KNKIPKNEIN
+208 KKNINEREVKEIEKINDGIAD
-218 QLKNENEVGPENEII
+218 NEII

-238 IQKITSEHMVE
+238 IQKITSDHMID

-271 YSKNKNEFIDTYNT
+271 YSKNKNEFLNTYNT
-285 KLTLTPIFIFAV
+285 KLTLTPIFISAV
-297 IRALSNF
+297 IGALSEF
-304 PILNSSVENDKII
+304 PILNSSVENDRII

-358 STRARQNQL
+358 STKARQNQL

-421 LGIRRKVI
+421 LGIRKKII
-429 LTHSYDHRIINGAVG
+429 LTHSFDHRIINGAVG

-449 HVSDYLENWE
+449 NVAEYLENWE
-459 ANTKLS
+459 ADAKLS

>member
-1 MGKLFVTLPSMGES
+1 MGKLYVKLPSMGES

-26 NVGDKIEIDESIVE
+26 DIGDKIKIDESIVE

-58 VEKKFKVND
+58 VEKMFKVND
-67 VIKVGEVIA
+67 IIKVGEVIA
-76 VIDSENK
+76 VIDSEK
-83 QGAAHEDLEVNKA
+83 EESLTEEGSEL
-96 DEDLEVN
+96 N
-103 KTELTNEAILEDK
+103 KTGTTNEIVIENKLE
-116 TETVHLSKP
+116 TIEQNEP
-125 EEIIVPK
+125 QEIIVPK
-132 EILDVVEEPVFKE
+132 EILEVVEEPVFKE
-145 KVDTHKNE
+145 KTETDKNQ
-153 IDDTLS
+153 IDKSLS

-164 PLVRSIAKKENV
+164 PLVKSIAKQEGV
-176 SDDELLLINGTGEKG
+176 SDNELLLIGGTGEKG
-191 RITKNDMLS
+191 RITKNDILS
-200 FISSRNEN
+200 YISARDEN
-208 KNKIPKNEIN
+208 KKSTNKKESGEIDQIKGVSDN
-218 QLKNENEVGPENEII
+218 QII

-238 IQKITSEHMVE
+238 IQRITSDHMIN

-262 ADVTELWNW
+262 ADVTELWDW
-271 YSKNKNEFIDTYNT
+271 YSKNKNEFLITYDT
-285 KLTLTPIFIFAV
+285 KLTLTPIFISAV
-297 IRALSNF
+297 IKALSEF

-335 IVPVIKDAN
+335 IVPVIKNAN

-367 QPDDT
+367 QHDDT

-421 LGIRRKVI
+421 LGIRRKII

-449 HVSDYLENWE
+449 YVADYLESWE
-459 ANTKLS
+459 ASTKLS

>member
-26 NVGDKIEIDESIVE
+26 DVGDKIEIDESIVE

-83 QGAAHEDLEVNKA
+83 QAAG

-191 RITKNDMLS
+191 RITKNDILS

-218 QLKNENEVGPENEII
+218 QFKKVNEVGLENEII

-271 YSKNKNEFIDTYNT
+271 YSKNKNEFLDTYNT
-285 KLTLTPIFIFAV
+285 KLTLTPIFISAV
-297 IRALSNF
+297 IRALSDF

-421 LGIRRKVI
+421 LGIRRKII

>member
-26 NVGDKIEIDESIVE
+26 DVGDKIEIDESIVE

-83 QGAAHEDLEVNKA
+83 QAVG

-103 KTELTNEAILEDK
+103 KTELTNEAIVEDK

-208 KNKIPKNEIN
+208 KNKISKNEIN
-218 QLKNENEVGPENEII
+218 QLKKVNEVGPENEII

-271 YSKNKNEFIDTYNT
+271 YSENKDEFLKTYNT
-285 KLTLTPIFIFAV
+285 KLTLTPIFISAV
-297 IRALSNF
+297 IRALSDF

-421 LGIRRKVI
+421 LGIRRKII

>member
-26 NVGDKIEIDESIVE
+26 DVGDKIEIDESIVE

-83 QGAAHEDLEVNKA
+83 QAAG

-103 KTELTNEAILEDK
+103 KTELNNKANLEDK
-116 TETVHLSKP
+116 TETIDLSKP
-125 EEIIVPK
+125 EEITVPK

-145 KVDTHKNE
+145 KVDTDKNE

-176 SDDELLLINGTGEKG
+176 SDHELLLINGTGEKG
-191 RITKNDMLS
+191 RITKNDILS
-200 FISSRNEN
+200 FISSRNED

-218 QLKNENEVGPENEII
+218 QLKKVNEVVLENEMI

-249 SYKKS
+249 SHKKS

-271 YSKNKNEFIDTYNT
+271 YSKNKNEFLNTYNT
-285 KLTLTPIFIFAV
+285 KLTLTPIFISAV
-297 IRALSNF
+297 INALSDF

-421 LGIRRKVI
+421 LGIRRKII